1 MADILGTVRA
11 SSWAE
16 LFDCPSR
23 WYWKHVFGLQSPPSS
38 FSTIGT
44 AIHAGTAVFDQARLD
59 GYAGDI
65 ELATDVAH
73 DHIAEMEDVDWS
85 DVPQADATSISVRL
99 VAEYCASI
107 APKRTYRAVEVSCGQ
122 LDIATPHGL
131 IRVTGTTDRIRE
143 DDDGRLGVCDLKSG
157 KTATTEDKATGE
169 RVAVTRGH
177 HIQLGIY
184 TLMAEQ
190 ESGLALDAPAEVI
203 GLQTTKAA
211 HVASGY
217 ISDVKTPLVGTDD
230 APGLIEIAAGMLKS
244 GVFPPNPK
252 STLCSPKFCP
262 AYVGRC
268 IYHA

>member
-1 MADILGTVRA
+1 VADILGTVRA

-38 FSTIGT
+38 HSTIGT

-59 GYAGDI
+59 GYEGDR
-65 ELATDVAH
+65 ELATDIAK
-73 DHIAEMEDVDWS
+73 DHVAEMEDVDWS
-85 DVPQADATSISVRL
+85 EISQKDATSIAVRL
-99 VAEYCASI
+99 VANYCAVI
-107 APKRTYRAVEVSCGQ
+107 APKRTYLAVEVSCGQ
-122 LDIATPHGL
+122 LDIATQHGL
-131 IRVTGTTDRIRE
+131 IRVTGTADRIRE
-143 DDDGRLGVCDLKSG
+143 DEDGRLGVCDLKSG
-157 KTATTEDKATGE
+157 KSATTEDEAGE
-169 RVAVTRGH
+169 RVAVTQGH
-177 HIQLGIY
+177 NIQLGIY

-190 ESGLALDAPAEVI
+190 ESGLTLDAPAEII
-203 GLQTTKAA
+203 GLQTTKDA

-217 ISDVKTPLVGTDD
+217 IVDVKTPLLGTDD
-230 APGLIEIAAGMLKS
+230 APGLIEIAAAMLKS